1 MTKNKRKGELIMSFT
16 KNKLSKFLLIF
27 MMLFALVLPSTIS
40 ADNGEFRETGTL
52 TVNKLRQE
60 AGQQNPG
67 GTGLPDQAPVGAPVE
82 GVTFSLTLVESFDPV
97 TNTWTAVTGQTAITG
112 VTESDGTYVFQGL
125 ALGRYE
131 VREIDGPAD
140 IKLNPGVFSVDIPMT
155 VPEGDE
161 LIYDVHIYPKN
172 EIIRKSVSLKKI
184 GEDENPIAGAT
195 FNIYDKD
202 GEIALD
208 SEGNPIGLLTTGGDG
223 MIHVDG
229 LAQGEYYFQEMSV
242 PNTVLINNTEIWF
255 SIVKGNLVDGVFE
268 ASPTGQYIK
277 IIWENVEG
285 FAFDGTVIN
294 YNPPTVDKDV
304 VEEGSIDRE
313 QEFTYTI
320 KIHTPTDLRDYKE
333 LYVTDI
339 LDDRLTFVSNEAV
352 AGVTFTRVGQNLRWE
367 FDPATAPVDT
377 DVTLTFKA
385 KINKDA
391 VFDVDGITNR
401 AILNFDN
408 NRGGDGTP
416 KDDVV
421 VYPSDGGF
429 IVTKVDKSIPA
440 VRLAG
445 AKFKLTNLAGD
456 VIDTTGLGDV
466 VKVNG
471 VVFNGLLEDL
481 TTRADGTFEITGLT
495 PGSYLLHETQ
505 APTYLDSEG
514 LTKAYRLLAK
524 PVEIQVM
531 DTIYNLDIT
540 VVNAKS
546 GWVLPATGGLGTVV
560 FTIVGTS
567 LMVSA
572 LYGFTRRKKEIH

>member
-1 MTKNKRKGELIMSFT
+1 MSFT

-40 ADNGEFRETGTL
+40 AEGNGELDQRTGSL
-52 TVNKLRQE
+52 TVNKIKQE
-60 AGQQNPG
+60 ADMDNPG
-67 GTGLPDQAPVGAPVE
+67 GTGLPGQVPVGDPVE
-82 GVTFSLTLVESFDPV
+82 GVTFSLTLVEIFDADA
-97 TNTWTAVTGQTAITG
+97 NTWTPVTGQTAITG
-112 VTESDGTYVFQGL
+112 VTDSNGMFKFENL

-140 IKLNPGVFSVDIPMT
+140 IKLNPGTFSVDIPMT

-161 LIYDVHIYPKN
+161 LVYDVHIYPKN
-172 EIIRKSVSLKKI
+172 EIIRENVELKKV
-184 GEDENPIAGAT
+184 GEDGSPMADAT
-195 FNIYDKD
+195 FHLYDKD
-202 GEIALD
+202 GNLAKD
-208 SEGNPIGLLTTGGDG
+208 SEGNEIGLLTTNGAGL
-223 MIHVDG
+223 IQVDG
-229 LAQGEYYFQEMSV
+229 LAQGEYYFQEVDV
-242 PNTVLINNTEIWF
+242 PDTAVLNNTKIWF
-255 SIVKGNLVDGVFE
+255 KIVKGTMVDDVFVE
-268 ASPTGQYIK
+268 DPTGQLIK
-277 IIWENVEG
+277 IVWENVEG

-304 VEEGSIDRE
+304 MEEGSIDRE

-320 KIHTPTDLRDYKE
+320 TIHTPTDLRDYKE

-339 LDDRLTFVSNEAV
+339 LDDKLTFVSNETV

-367 FDPATAPVDT
+367 FDPDVAPVDT
-377 DVTLTFKA
+377 DVILTFKA

-391 VFDVDGITNR
+391 EFDVDGITNE
-401 AILNFDN
+401 AILTFDN
-408 NRGGDGTP
+408 DRGGDGTP

-421 VYPSDGGF
+421 VYPADGGF
-429 IVTKVDKSIPA
+429 IVTKVDKSTPA

-445 AKFKLTNLAGD
+445 AKFKLTDLDGN
-456 VIDTTGLGDV
+456 VIDTTLLGDV

-471 VVFNGLLEDL
+471 VVYNGLLENL
-481 TTRADGTFEITGLT
+481 TTRADGTFMITGLT
-495 PGSYLLHETQ
+495 PGTYYLHETQ
-505 APTYLDSEG
+505 APTYVDG
-514 LTKAYRLLAK
+514 DGVTKAYRLLAK
-524 PVEIQVM
+524 PV
-531 DTIYNLDIT
+531 TILIEDKVYNLDVT

-567 LMVSA
+567 LMVIA